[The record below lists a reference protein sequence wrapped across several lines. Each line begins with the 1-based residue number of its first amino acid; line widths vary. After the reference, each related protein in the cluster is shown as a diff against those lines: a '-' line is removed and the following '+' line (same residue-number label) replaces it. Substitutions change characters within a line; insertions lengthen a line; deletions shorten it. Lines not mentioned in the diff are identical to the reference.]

1 MKNFIEKIKQRLKRE
16 KTSSEQE
23 LSTFAKRDPVLK
35 GDWDTQL
42 PDIGAELTDDSL
54 EDQAKEREEYER
66 LLPVEHVLENKL
78 QKIETA
84 LGKIEKDEYG
94 ICERC
99 GKKISQQRL
108 LAAPEAKLCIK
119 CQKKVEEKDN

>member
-1 MKNFIEKIKQRLKRE
+1 MKKFIEKIKQRLKRE
-16 KTSSEQE
+16 RAASEEE
-23 LSTFAKRDPVLK
+23 LSTFAKKDPVLK

-78 QKIETA
+78 QKIESA
-84 LGKIEKDEYG
+84 LGKIEKGKYG
-94 ICERC
+94 VCEKC

-108 LAAPEAKLCIK
+108 LAIPETKLCIE
-119 CQKKVEEKDN
+119 CQKKVEEQG